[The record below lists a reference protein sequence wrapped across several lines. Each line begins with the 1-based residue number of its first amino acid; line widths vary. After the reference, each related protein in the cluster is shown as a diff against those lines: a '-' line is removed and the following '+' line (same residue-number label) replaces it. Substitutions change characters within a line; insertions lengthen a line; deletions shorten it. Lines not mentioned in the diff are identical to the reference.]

1 MIINQAKSID
11 GVFDAPMNT
20 SWPTETLQTFL
31 ELPERVW

>member
-20 SWPTETLQTFL
+20 CWTTETLQTFL
-31 ELPERVW
+31 ELQEHVR

>member
-1 MIINQAKSID
+1 MTINQAKSID

-31 ELPERVW
+31 ELSEQVW